1 MTCLARVGGI
11 KRKDDNN
18 LEGNNPFPLQ
28 NHLPLPRNCSAT
40 PALSCG
46 WQPGNLEV
54 ARDRP
59 SAADSSDSPG
69 GGPVLCR
76 EIPAFPLG
84 TNGGRR
90 RECCV
95 WGSGEAGSPTFPRAA
110 SVPGLRARASLGKE
124 GTSDISLLRRAG
136 NFMRKIRGGAEPGAP
151 DSSDVP
157 EPPTRGRG
165 GTQRP
170 GVPLGIFR
178 DPTVPGSRTFNSQL
192 PTPARA
198 RHPGGPGHS

>member
-1 MTCLARVGGI
+1 MTGLARVGRI

-28 NHLPLPRNCSAT
+28 NHLPLLRNCSAT

-59 SAADSSDSPG
+59 SAADSSDRPG
-69 GGPVLCR
+69 GGPALCR
-76 EIPAFPLG
+76 EIPAFPQG
-84 TNGGRR
+84 ANGGRP

-95 WGSGEAGSPTFPRAA
+95 SGSGRQ
-110 SVPGLRARASLGKE
+110 
-124 GTSDISLLRRAG
+124 
-136 NFMRKIRGGAEPGAP
+136 GAP
-151 DSSDVP
+151 LSLALPQWPPCVRAPAWGRKVPLTFRSCDAQATSWGKSAEGLSP
-157 EPPTRGRG
+157 EPPTVPTIRSPQPGAG